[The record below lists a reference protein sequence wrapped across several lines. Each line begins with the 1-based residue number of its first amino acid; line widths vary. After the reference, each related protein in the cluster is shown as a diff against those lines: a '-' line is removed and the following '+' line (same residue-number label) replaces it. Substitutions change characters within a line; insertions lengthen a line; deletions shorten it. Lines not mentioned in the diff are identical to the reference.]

1 MRGYWSCNRP
11 PSLERTQALEDLPL
25 VCHETLW
32 CFGVLLSP
40 EECRLWPG
48 QATNLVCWFTR
59 QASARLSS
67 QLLDRWEEENHKLS
81 ARLGSGTR
89 CCLRK
94 HRAQDSTSSITKS
107 RTQFPRVLIAQF
119 PVSRSSW
126 EAKGNPSPDTLARQL
141 TDSALADSWWGPC
154 SAQHSEPPSYRWET
168 VRLTLP
174 RGFGRAASVSTD
186 TRCHSPSSTRR
197 SSTFSLYRFSGCT
210 KERLK
215 EVIEECQLHRNK
227 FHGDII
233 EYLLQEKK
241 KRGSRTKARV
251 WGSLKSHQRIF
262 QNTHCHPKLPSLQW
276 LFSESENN
284 GALVRG
290 FPEI

>member
-1 MRGYWSCNRP
+1 MRGYWSCNRL
-11 PSLERTQALEDLPL
+11 PSLEDLPL

-48 QATNLVCWFTR
+48 RATNLVCWFTR
-59 QASARLSS
+59 QACARLSS

-107 RTQFPRVLIAQF
+107 RTRFPRALSAQF

-141 TDSALADSWWGPC
+141 TDSAFADSWWGPC
-154 SAQHSEPPSYRWET
+154 SAQHSEPPSYRGKPCTWHC
-168 VRLTLP
+168 
-174 RGFGRAASVSTD
+174 SVSTD
-186 TRCHSPSSTRR
+186 TRCRSPSPTHR
-197 SSTFSLYRFSGCT
+197 SSTFSHYIFSGCT

-233 EYLLQEKK
+233 AYLLQEKK
-241 KRGSRTKARV
+241 NGGQGQKPECGGHWKATREYSRIPTIA
-251 WGSLKSHQRIF
+251 
-262 QNTHCHPKLPSLQW
+262 QNYQVYSE
-276 LFSESENN
+276 LFSDSENN